1 MTTRTAA
8 DYDND
13 PRPAIEILRE
23 LEPSYFATLDR
34 LMRVCE
40 IEQLQSEYDAAAFDA
55 SELMRTGNIDAA
67 RELFVQNLNRQRRI
81 REVIAMGPL

>member
-40 IEQLQSEYDAAAFDA
+40 IEQLQADHEAVAEYAV
-55 SELMRTGNIDAA
+55 ELLRSGRDDEA
-67 RELFVQNLNRQRRI
+67 REFIVQNLNRQRRI

>member
-23 LEPSYFATLDR
+23 LEPAYFATLDR

-40 IEQLQSEYDAAAFDA
+40 IEQLQADWDAVAEYT
-55 SELMRTGNIDAA
+55 SELLRAGRDDEA
-67 RELFVQNLNRQRRI
+67 RVFVTQNLNRQRRI